1 MFIPESLKLNKHQ
14 LVKIPSN
21 KDYFSRLGKME
32 LGDDAYTGDEAA
44 RISGGKINDIIAGEF
59 EVERQLR
66 EKAEAEAEAAA
77 AAAAAA
83 ADKKDE
89 SKKDEK

>member
-1 MFIPESLKLNKHQ
+1 MYVPDSLKLNKHQ

-32 LGDDAYTGDEAA
+32 LGENAYTGDGVASMPG
-44 RISGGKINDIIAGEF
+44 RKIDEIIAGEF
-59 EVERQLR
+59 AAEREMR
-66 EKAEAEAEAAA
+66 DKAEAEAAA

-83 ADKKDE
+83 AAKKDE
-89 SKKDEK
+89 SKNDEK

>member
-1 MFIPESLKLNKHQ
+1 MYVPESLKLNKHQ

-32 LGDDAYTGDEAA
+32 LGEDAYTGDEVAHIPG
-44 RISGGKINDIIAGEF
+44 RKIDEVIAGEF
-59 EVERQLR
+59 ASEREMR
-66 EKAEAEAEAAA
+66 EKAEADAAA

-83 ADKKDE
+83 V
-89 SKKDEK
+89 DEKKEKSKNEEK